1 MELAKLQ
8 IEATGNDE
16 LSLLSL
22 FTSDHSQFE
31 ELTMELMDYCK
42 ANNVFFHCLLLRID
56 KFAFDVLGRIQE
68 YKKSGLTYAPEGK
81 PETQRRDKQR
91 SHGRRY
97 IYFGG
102 AGPYLLMAPYQ
113 TILL

>member
-22 FTSDHSQFE
+22 STSDHSQFE

-42 ANNVFFHCLLLRID
+42 ANNVSLSLPSLRID
-56 KFAFDVLGRIQE
+56 KFAF
-68 YKKSGLTYAPEGK
+68 
-81 PETQRRDKQR
+81 
-91 SHGRRY
+91 
-97 IYFGG
+97 
-102 AGPYLLMAPYQ
+102 
-113 TILL
+113 